1 MVQHGYPMTSHP
13 CSCMSLAHCSGNQG
27 GLNAAQSMG
36 EEEGM
41 RVLGPQ
47 QWYPGGLGTHLRIF
61 LLLFL
66 GREEGRERKGSGEER
81 AGTVGLEGRNLDR
94 RRHRCSAADDL
105 RNRRQERPG
114 DEVIHRGR
122 RRRIHWS
129 LVVVELGSGEI
140 HHSRTQACL
149 LEVVSGDVALPCRL
163 CGRCQLTVGP

>member
-1 MVQHGYPMTSHP
+1 
-13 CSCMSLAHCSGNQG
+13 MSRR
-27 GLNAAQSMG
+27 
-36 EEEGM
+36 EG
-41 RVLGPQ
+41 RGK
-47 QWYPGGLGTHLRIF
+47 RI
-61 LLLFL
+61 

-81 AGTVGLEGRNLDR
+81 AGIVGLEGRNRDR
-94 RRHRCSAADDL
+94 RRHRCSVADDV

-122 RRRIHWS
+122 RRRIHWP

-140 HHSRTQACL
+140 HHSRAQACL